1 MENLNPNDLTAI
13 NAAKAVA
20 NSLNVVCKCGS
31 KVFIPAVV
39 LKKVSALVSPS
50 GKEELVDIP
59 VYVCAKCGEVPEE
72 FKSKPNY
79 AKIFGEN
86 INNQNLVK

>member
-1 MENLNPNDLTAI
+1 MEQNLNDMQQINTA
-13 NAAKAVA
+13 KVVV
-20 NSLNVVCKCGS
+20 NSPNVVCKCES

-59 VYVCAKCGEVPEE
+59 IYVCAKCGEVPEE
-72 FKSKPNY
+72 YKNKPNY
-79 AKIFGEN
+79 NKIFGED
-86 INNQNLVK
+86 INDQNLVK